1 MFIEGEP
8 RLEPSPANAV
18 MKFDQRKICLA
29 IRNMITN
36 LKGLLIRRKRTSFI
50 NTCDMQVRQKRD
62 NSRKN
67 TELSLSLIRIKKRI
81 ISNLFLIETSEDI
94 NYVILHQ

>member
-50 NTCDMQVRQKRD
+50 NTCDMEVRQKRD

-67 TELSLSLIRIKKRI
+67 TELSLSLSLSYLNQMK
-81 ISNLFLIETSEDI
+81 
-94 NYVILHQ
+94 NYK

>member
-50 NTCDMQVRQKRD
+50 NTCDMEVRQKRD

-67 TELSLSLIRIKKRI
+67 TELSLSLSLLSE
-81 ISNLFLIETSEDI
+81 SNEES
-94 NYVILHQ
+94 

>member
-18 MKFDQRKICLA
+18 MKFDQQKICLA

-36 LKGLLIRRKRTSFI
+36 LKGLLIRRKRMSFI
-50 NTCDMQVRQKRD
+50 NTCDMEVRQKRD

-67 TELSLSLIRIKKRI
+67 TEPSLSLSYQNQMK
-81 ISNLFLIETSEDI
+81 
-94 NYVILHQ
+94 NYK

>member
-1 MFIEGEP
+1 MFIKGEP

-36 LKGLLIRRKRTSFI
+36 LKGLLIRRKRKGLSLTPV
-50 NTCDMQVRQKRD
+50 TWEVRQKRD
-62 NSRKN
+62 NSRKE
-67 TELSLSLIRIKKRI
+67 TELS
-81 ISNLFLIETSEDI
+81 
-94 NYVILHQ
+94 HQKQMKIYK